1 MIYARNSLHVAEPTQ
16 IAPPGPGATPALFLQ
31 LRQQLGE
38 LAEEAQLGASAN
50 RILSA
55 RRWQNEYHR
64 TVQALLLKSQLAGS
78 LRKVLIGGLAVEGDH
93 LRRILLQLLRQHDA
107 A

>member
-1 MIYARNSLHVAEPTQ
+1 MIYARNSLHVAVLIS
-16 IAPPGPGATPALFLQ
+16 IARHGARAAPALFLQ

-64 TVQALLLKSQLAGS
+64 AVQALLLKSQLAGP
-78 LRKVLIGGLAVEGDH
+78 LRKVLIGGFAVEGDH
-93 LRRILLQLLRQHDA
+93 LRRILLQLLR
-107 A
+107 